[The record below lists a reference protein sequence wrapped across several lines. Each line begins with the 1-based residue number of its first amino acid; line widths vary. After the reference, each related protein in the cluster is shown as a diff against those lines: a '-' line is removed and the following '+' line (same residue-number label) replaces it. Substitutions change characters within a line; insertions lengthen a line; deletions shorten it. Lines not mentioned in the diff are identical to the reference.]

1 MKNYF
6 FALPFL
12 FCLLFPSC
20 SKKGDVEIVKQ
31 PISQVLYYDM
41 LKTINRQFDEI
52 LSISKP
58 FKMSLSEYKIELV
71 KGVIMLSDSQQN
83 RILTATAPLIDY
95 AKKLARKNKIEI
107 DDTSTY
113 IALGGLFSPDDN
125 IFTKY
130 NKDNFDLRP
139 IQNQIKSNSVGKSMV
154 VLKLERNEVI
164 DCALSALGVDA
175 VWALS
180 GSTLSTWTAAALAK
194 SFSAIAKRALGPVGV
209 AISVVSFGLC
219 IAHESND

>member
-12 FCLLFPSC
+12 FSLLFPSC
-20 SKKGDVEIVKQ
+20 SKKVDVEIVKE
-31 PISQVLYYDM
+31 PISQVLYYGM
-41 LKTINRQFDEI
+41 LKTINIQFDEI

-58 FKMSLSEYKIELV
+58 SNMSLSEYKIELV
-71 KGVIMLSDSQQN
+71 NGTIILSDSQQN
-83 RILTATAPLIDY
+83 RILSATAPLIDY
-95 AKKLARKNKIEI
+95 AKTLARKNKIEI
-107 DDTSTY
+107 DDTSSY

-130 NKDNFDLRP
+130 NKDDFDLRP
-139 IQNQIKSNSVGKSMV
+139 MQNQIKSNSVGKSMIV
-154 VLKLERNEVI
+154 MKLNRSELI

-175 VWALS
+175 IWALS
-180 GSTLSTWTAAALAK
+180 GSSLSTWTAAAIAK